1 MPDIVIYFNAL
12 SSRARRFAR
21 HYEAYFEAYF
31 LSQQNAGSV
40 VVLPS
45 SASRHHDIGLLRE
58 ACQTASECVVI
69 GGDGSVNIVANV
81 VVKTSVKLT
90 VIPVGTGNDFARD
103 HGLCNWRWRMR
114 KPITTSKEC
123 LGVANTCYFVNHVG
137 TGLSVDLMH
146 LQPAWL
152 KQSAGRL
159 SYSIALLRYLF
170 GSFNHRSRVHHEQHW
185 DDGQIVALGRYIGG
199 GIPVHPNANR
209 GKGVMARIGIPQMQR
224 WAQLKALLRVMQNKV
239 EQTPALEFSTGK
251 QFSIGDSEHPVELD
265 GDIHFQGPVSV
276 SVLTEAIYVT
286 VPAGYGQRLGFERT
300 GE

>member
-1 MPDIVIYFNAL
+1 MPDTVVIYFNAL
-12 SSRARRFAR
+12 SCRARRFAQ

-31 LSQQNAGSV
+31 LSQKNSGSV

-45 SASRHHDIGLLRE
+45 SASRHHDLESLRQ
-58 ACQTASECVVI
+58 ACKSANECVVI
-69 GGDGSVNIVANV
+69 GGDGSVNIAANV
-81 VVKTSVKLT
+81 VVKTPVKLT

-103 HGLCNWRWRMR
+103 HGLRTWRWRMR
-114 KPITTSKEC
+114 TPITTSIEC

-209 GKGVMARIGIPQMQR
+209 GAGVLARIGIPQMQR
-224 WAQLKALLRVMQNKV
+224 WQQLKALLRVVQNKV
-239 EQTPALEFSTGK
+239 EQTPALEFSTAK

-286 VPAGYGQRLGFERT
+286 VPAGT
-300 GE
+300 VSD

>member
-1 MPDIVIYFNAL
+1 MPDTVVIYFNAL

-21 HYEAYFEAYF
+21 HYEAYFLNHEDVD
-31 LSQQNAGSV
+31 SV
-40 VVLPS
+40 VVLAS
-45 SASRHHDIGLLRE
+45 SASRHHDLELLRR
-58 ACQTASECVVI
+58 ACKTANECVVI
-69 GGDGSVNIVANV
+69 GGDGSVNIAANV
-81 VVKTSVKLT
+81 VVKTPVKLT

-103 HGLCNWRWRMR
+103 HGLSNWRWRMR
-114 KPITTSKEC
+114 TPITTSTEC
-123 LGVANTCYFVNHVG
+123 LGVANGCYFVNHVG
-137 TGLSVDLMH
+137 TGLSVDLMN

-209 GKGVMARIGIPQMQR
+209 SKGVLARIGIPQMQR
-224 WAQLKALLRVMQNKV
+224 WQQFNALLRVVQNKV
-239 EQTPALEFSTGK
+239 EHTPALEFSTAK

-286 VPAGYGQRLGFERT
+286 VPAGQR
-300 GE
+300 